1 MSGHWPPEWD
11 DPEEEFPEGAEQA
24 DPEAEA
30 RPSEVSAYL
39 ASVPAPVLPD
49 AVEARISAALAA
61 EAAARAERPV
71 PAGSAPV
78 DGARN
83 LGPAPARARVRRRR
97 GGDGPRRRFRVRP
110 QVVGGSLVT
119 CLLLAVLGFALSHA
133 SFSSSSSSSPAAGSA
148 AKPAEASS
156 AAASSA
162 AGAAG
167 AGSAA
172 GPQYAG
178 AGSSFVVTAS
188 GTKYQRATLAEQVR
202 TRLAAG
208 GTHAAGGTTVP
219 GASASAT
226 SAAVPSQA
234 LRGCVLHLTD
244 GVPPRLV
251 DRATYEGEP
260 AYVIASSNRIWVV
273 GPGCTAAKTEVVA
286 SVPLAS

>member
-11 DPEEEFPEGAEQA
+11 DPEEEFPEGADQA
-24 DPEAEA
+24 DTEAEA
-30 RPSEVSAYL
+30 RLSEVSAYL

-49 AVEARISAALAA
+49 AVESRISAALAA
-61 EAAARAERPV
+61 EAATRAERPA
-71 PAGSAPV
+71 PA

-110 QVVGGSLVT
+110 QVVGGSLLT

-133 SFSSSSSSSPAAGSA
+133 SFPSSSSSSPASGSA
-148 AKPAEASS
+148 AEPVEASS

-162 AGAAG
+162 AGAG
-167 AGSAA
+167 AAAPGARPTASGSFA
-172 GPQYAG
+172 
-178 AGSSFVVTAS
+178 VTVS
-188 GTKYQRATLAEQVR
+188 GTKYEPATLAEQVR
-202 TRLAAG
+202 AKLAVLG
-208 GTHAAGGTTVP
+208 GQNTFSATVP
-219 GASASAT
+219 AASASAT
-226 SAAVPSQA
+226 STAAVPSPA
-234 LRGCVLHLTD
+234 LRGCVLQLTE

-260 AYVIASSNRIWVV
+260 AYIIASSSRVWVV
-273 GPGCTAAKTEVVA
+273 KPGCTAAKTEVVT